1 MSRGQKS
8 FEARVRKAQ
17 IAFKEADGR
26 SVDGKGNRSENSD
39 GNQEVFWELE
49 SDPCYK
55 EAELC
60 PGVSWKVYL

>member
-8 FEARVRKAQ
+8 FE
-17 IAFKEADGR
+17 AFKEADGR
-26 SVDGKGNRSENSD
+26 SVDVKGNRSENSA

-60 PGVSWKVYL
+60 PGVSWKVTCK